1 MFRGLL
7 LESVAA
13 KVMHAACP
21 VWIATH
27 TEDTESPAHES
38 VRCALPV
45 SPAMKQCCCWAMEP
59 QIYVE
64 GILKICEVYLESPLQ
79 CVAGVTGA
87 NLRR

>member
-1 MFRGLL
+1 
-7 LESVAA
+7 
-13 KVMHAACP
+13 
-21 VWIATH
+21 VWIATD